1 MEVAPEAYDLRNIL
15 LNSWQSGALEHSWV
29 MPDGFHVIIKNMVAK
44 DTVIKV
50 PELNSSFTHRFIANE
65 GSDKGLSIP
74 ANCIHSVD
82 SLVIR
87 EMNRRCNY
95 DVDQLIKMSDL
106 LLTDKRPRVPDHQLN
121 KTNFITVRDIE
132 IHITKPKQI
141 GQLRINYLTRLEK
154 LVAEMLQNKPFEL
167 VCIHDAMK
175 AHGNNMNTVR
185 YWYKEI
191 LAELADSHLM
201 QSIIQQIHKDNSI
214 TLTRA
219 SEDLGDLIRN
229 SNYGIA

>member
-1 MEVAPEAYDLRNIL
+1 M
-15 LNSWQSGALEHSWV
+15 
-29 MPDGFHVIIKNMVAK
+29 
-44 DTVIKV
+44 
-50 PELNSSFTHRFIANE
+50 
-65 GSDKGLSIP
+65 
-74 ANCIHSVD
+74 VD
-82 SLVIR
+82 SMVVR

-95 DVDQLIKMSDL
+95 DIDQLIKISDL

-132 IHITKPKQI
+132 IHLTKPNQI
-141 GQLRINYLTRLEK
+141 GQLGINYLTRLEK
-154 LVAEMLQNKPFEL
+154 LITEILLQSKPFEL
-167 VCIHDAMK
+167 VCIHDAFK
-175 AHGNNMNTVR
+175 ASPVNMNTVR

-201 QSIIQQIHKDNSI
+201 QSIIQQIHKDTSL

-219 SEDLGDLIRN
+219 SENLGDLIRQ

>member
-1 MEVAPEAYDLRNIL
+1 MNA
-15 LNSWQSGALEHSWV
+15 
-29 MPDGFHVIIKNMVAK
+29 
-44 DTVIKV
+44 
-50 PELNSSFTHRFIANE
+50 
-65 GSDKGLSIP
+65 
-74 ANCIHSVD
+74 IHSID
-82 SLVIR
+82 SMVVR

-95 DVDQLIKMSDL
+95 DVDQMIKISDL
-106 LLTDKRPRVPDHQLN
+106 LLTDKRSRVPDHQLN
-121 KTNFITVRDIE
+121 KTNFISIREIE
-132 IHITKPKQI
+132 KLLTKPKQI
-141 GQLRINYLTRLEK
+141 HSMGINFITRLEK
-154 LVAEMLQNKPFEL
+154 LVTQVLIKSKPFEL
-167 VCIHDAMK
+167 VCIHDAFK

-201 QSIIQQIHKDNSI
+201 QDIIQQIHKDTSI